1 MSTPAKKIPALSVKE
16 IAKIR
21 ALRKQGKSFKAI
33 AKTIGR
39 SDKTVAAFVKQDCP
53 DCTPSDKAKC
63 KTPCNEK
70 KCADK
75 SKKTTAKPT
84 LKKVLLKKVVLVSPK
99 KKAAEK
105 PETKKSLPK
114 PTPKKGVPGVDFVKI
129 PITDEQRKSLIVG
142 FKLLEVADSIGRVLA
157 EAFKGL

>member
-1 MSTPAKKIPALSVKE
+1 MSTPAKKIPALSVTE

-21 ALRKQGKSFKAI
+21 ALRREGKSFKAI
-33 AKTIGR
+33 AKAIGR
-39 SDKTVAAFVKQDCP
+39 SDKTVAAFVKQGCP

-63 KTPCNEK
+63 KSPCNEK

-75 SKKTTAKPT
+75 SKKTAAKPA
-84 LKKVLLKKVVLVSPK
+84 LKKVILKKVALVSPK
-99 KKAAEK
+99 KK
-105 PETKKSLPK
+105 PLPK

-142 FKLLEVADSIGRVLA
+142 FKILEVADSIGRVLA

>member
-21 ALRKQGKSFKAI
+21 ALRKQGKSFKV
-33 AKTIGR
+33 IGKALHR

-63 KTPCNEK
+63 KAPCNEK

-75 SKKTTAKPT
+75 SKKTTA
-84 LKKVLLKKVVLVSPK
+84 
-99 KKAAEK
+99 
-105 PETKKSLPK
+105 
-114 PTPKKGVPGVDFVKI
+114 KKGVPGVDFVKI
-129 PITDEQRKSLIVG
+129 PITDEQRKSLVVG

>member
-21 ALRKQGKSFKAI
+21 ALRKQGKSFKD
-33 AKTIGR
+33 IGKALHR
-39 SDKTVAAFVKQDCP
+39 SDKTIAAFVKQDCR
-53 DCTPSDKAKC
+53 DCTPSDKAEC

-75 SKKTTAKPT
+75 S
-84 LKKVLLKKVVLVSPK
+84 
-99 KKAAEK
+99 
-105 PETKKSLPK
+105 KKSLPK

-129 PITDEQRKSLIVG
+129 PITDEQRKSLVVG